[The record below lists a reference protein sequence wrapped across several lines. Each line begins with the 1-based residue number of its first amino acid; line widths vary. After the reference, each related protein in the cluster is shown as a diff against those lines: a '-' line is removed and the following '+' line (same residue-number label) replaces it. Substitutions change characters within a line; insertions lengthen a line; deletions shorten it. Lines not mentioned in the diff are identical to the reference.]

1 MIDDALNVIRDGYK
15 LAYAFIDQVIED
27 DKTKDKSRNV
37 FNGNRLWFYNFQKD
51 DWTEMPPL
59 PNLE

>member
-1 MIDDALNVIRDGYK
+1 MIDDALNAIRDGYK